1 MRTEDFKK
9 LAELLLQATPE
20 RTIQYNTGSA
30 SSPRWIDCD
39 DGLEFS
45 LPIEFYRLKPVAKLR
60 AWRPEE
66 VPVGAQ
72 CRAKGQWARWL
83 ILASVDYAIFYGACG
98 SQRSAEDFLRL
109 HEHSLDHGKT
119 WLPCG
124 VLETETT

>member
-9 LAELLLQATPE
+9 LGEMLVQATPE
-20 RTIQYNTGSA
+20 RPLQYNLGSA
-30 SSPRWIDCD
+30 ADPRWCD
-39 DGLEFS
+39 SYTGLEYI

-72 CRAKGQWARWL
+72 CRAKCEGARWL
-83 ILASVDYAIFYGACG
+83 ILAAVDYAIFYGASG
-98 SQRSAEDFLRL
+98 SHRSAEDFLRL
-109 HEHSLDHGKT
+109 HEHSTDGGKT

-124 VLETETT
+124 VIETETT